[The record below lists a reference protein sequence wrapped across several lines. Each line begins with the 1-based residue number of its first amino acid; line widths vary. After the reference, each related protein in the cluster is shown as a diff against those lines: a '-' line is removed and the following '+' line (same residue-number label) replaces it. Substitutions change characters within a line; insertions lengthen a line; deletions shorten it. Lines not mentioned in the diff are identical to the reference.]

1 MKPPVFEEMPKF
13 KARVWDD
20 DFPQIY
26 EKNVIVVGSKGW
38 CIDDKRSFWPHCE
51 LIEEPKFRP
60 FRDRDEFIQ
69 WLRDTGRTDMRVIDE
84 SGDMMTI
91 NYIYGHITK
100 LDDCLKLKWFD
111 NGEPV
116 GVKE

>member
-13 KARVWDD
+13 KAKVWDD
-20 DFPQIY
+20 NGTKPEEEHILYVYKSGRCRDTDGAVWDNY
-26 EKNVIVVGSKGW
+26 
-38 CIDDKRSFWPHCE
+38 E

-69 WLRDTGRTDMRVIDE
+69 WLRDTGRIDMRVIDE
-84 SGDMMTI
+84 SGDMYTI
-91 NYIYGHITK
+91 IGVTE
-100 LDDCLKLKWFD
+100 DCAFREIFKSKWFD